1 MRPGMS
7 TPIDPPALPKSWW
20 DRRWKAVVALSVI
33 AALAAGGFIALL
45 FSLTFGVMRASGAY
59 RQAVAAARA
68 DHTVVEMLGSP
79 IEEGYFVM
87 GEIELGRDRG
97 YANLTIPISGPR
109 AKATIYVEADKV
121 GTHWTF
127 RALEVVV
134 EETGEWIHLADGAV
148 SRGDP

>member
-1 MRPGMS
+1 MS
-7 TPIDPPALPKSWW
+7 MSIASLALPKSWW

-33 AALAAGGFIALL
+33 AAILAAGGFIALL
-45 FSLTFGVMRASGAY
+45 FSLTFGVMRESGAY

-68 DHTVVEMLGSP
+68 NHTVVEMLGTP

-121 GTHWTF
+121 GADWSF

-134 EETGEWIHLADGAV
+134 QDTGEWIHLGDDGV
-148 SRGDP
+148 K